1 MTPAANGTARVEFQ
15 VRFSRG
21 PKGQRRVREAK
32 QTPTVGEV
40 RPKPVPADVPKMTRM
55 LILGYH
61 FERLVR
67 DGKVK
72 NYAEIARL
80 TGLSRARVT
89 QIVNL
94 TLLTPRVQDEIL
106 SAGDR
111 NGDPHPLE
119 RRLRRLPDKPSWPD
133 EE

>member
-1 MTPAANGTARVEFQ
+1 MRRTPNGTARVEFE
-15 VRFSRG
+15 VRF
-21 PKGQRRVREAK
+21 PAATKGRRRAQPRQETAV
-32 QTPTVGEV
+32 P
-40 RPKPVPADVPKMTRM
+40 PLKPVPPRVPRITQ
-55 LILGYH
+55 LLVLGYH

-94 TLLTPRVQDEIL
+94 VFLSFPIQEAVLLNS
-106 SAGDR
+106 SADPELTERAIRSQLDR
-111 NGDPHPLE
+111 RFHD
-119 RRLRRLPDKPSWPD
+119 
-133 EE
+133 